1 MKTHHK
7 PVNRYAKWQYLVLIV
22 TIIILT
28 ISALPN
34 LYGEQAA
41 IYIRPV
47 QSTGQSTGQPT
58 EQLNQATLYADLKQ
72 QGFAVK
78 HINTT
83 AQDSKSKSSTSANTH
98 KTTILLQSNQQQ
110 APAQQYLKTKLGPD
124 YIVAMAMEPAS
135 PQWLT
140 DINMAPIKL
149 GLDLRGGVRFL
160 LDVDTQVAITEHL
173 QQIQHEISQQARTAR
188 IYGVKARVSG
198 QDKVVVDYRSSAAGL
213 ADIKREMTRRYPDLV
228 LKNDSATRFSL
239 HFSEQARHQFE
250 QKIIQQNLHTLRGR
264 IEEMGITEA
273 ATQRQG
279 KNRIR
284 IELPGVQD
292 PTEARRLIGAT
303 ASLDFYQLA
312 ADGKS
317 ASKSFKTE
325 DGRTLKLDPNPIL
338 SGKHIKDARAGVG
351 ELGTA
356 EVRLVLDSVGGQKMT
371 KHSRQNMNQAMVTVF
386 SEFYQNEQGKSVKK
400 SKVINVA
407 NIVSVLGSRF
417 NITNMQSLQSASELS
432 LLLRA
437 GSLTAPVTIVA
448 QSTIGPSL
456 GQDNIYNGMAALML
470 GLGIILAFMTLWYRR
485 LGLVANTAL
494 LINLVCLMGLMSLI
508 PGAVLTLPGIAGLVL
523 TVGMAVDTNV
533 LIFERIK
540 EEKRRGRSL
549 AMAVEH
555 GYNNAFATILDANIT
570 TMITAVI
577 LYSVGYGPVKGFA
590 ITLGLGLLTSMFTGV
605 FASRA
610 MVNLWLGL
618 SNKNGKDGKNSKL
631 LKGVV
636 S

>member
-1 MKTHHK
+1 MKTPHK
-7 PVNRYAKWQYLVLIV
+7 PVNRYSKWQYLVLIA
-22 TIIILT
+22 TIIILA

-34 LYGEQAA
+34 LYGEQATLR
-41 IYIRPV
+41 IQPV
-47 QSTGQSTGQPT
+47 NKTTTALNST
-58 EQLNQATLYADLKQ
+58 DLLSNLQQ
-72 QGFAVK
+72 QGFKVK

-83 AQDSKSKSSTSANTH
+83 TKQ
-98 KTTILLQSNQQQ
+98 TTITLQSSHQQ
-110 APAQQYLKTKLGPD
+110 APAQQYIKTLLGPD
-124 YIVAMAMEPAS
+124 YNVAMAMASAS
-135 PQWLT
+135 PQWLKAM
-140 DINMAPIKL
+140 NMAPIKL
-149 GLDLRGGVRFL
+149 GLDLRGGVQFL
-160 LDVDTQVAITEHL
+160 LDVDTDVAITEHL
-173 QQIQHEISQQARTAR
+173 QQVKQEISQQVRNER
-188 IYGVKARVSG
+188 MYGVKIEVTQG
-198 QDKVVVDYRSSAAGL
+198 TKVVVDHPQAASTDIGK
-213 ADIKREMTRRYPDLV
+213 IKRELARRYPDWQLN
-228 LKNDSATRFSL
+228 NDSDTRFSL
-239 HFSEQARHQFE
+239 RFTEQAAKVYE
-250 QKIIQQNLHTLRGR
+250 QNIIKQNLHTLRGR

-273 ATQRQG
+273 VTQRQG

-292 PTEARRLIGAT
+292 PTEARRIIGAT
-303 ASLDFYQLA
+303 ASLDLHQLKTI
-312 ADGKS
+312 GG
-317 ASKSFKTE
+317 KSFKTKE
-325 DGRTLKLDPNPIL
+325 GRTIKLDPNPLL

-351 ELGTA
+351 ELGGA
-356 EVRLVLDSVGGQKMT
+356 EVRLVLDGMGGKLMTQHSQKHMGE
-371 KHSRQNMNQAMVTVF
+371 AMVTVF
-386 SEFYQNEQGKSVKK
+386 SEFYKNDQGKSVKK

-407 NIVSVLGSRF
+407 TIAAVLGQRF
-417 NITNMQSLQSASELS
+417 NITGMESLQSANELA

-456 GQDNIYNGMAALML
+456 GQDNIVNGMAALML
-470 GLGIILAFMTLWYRR
+470 GLGIILTFMTLWYRR

-494 LINLVCLMGLMSLI
+494 LANLVCLLGLMSLL

-549 AMAVEH
+549 AMAVEY

-570 TMITAVI
+570 TMITAII

-610 MVNLWLGL
+610 MVNLLLGA
-618 SNKNGKDGKNSKL
+618 NTKNGTKNGKKNGSNSKL
-631 LKGVV
+631 LKGVIA
-636 S
+636 